1 MIAKKN
7 SRKAKKIIYSLA
19 LIPLLIILFLFGWF
33 FTILFEGEKP
43 AVLLEPLPEFLSKGQ
58 VFTVSMRDAKRG
70 LKTLKVSVN
79 QGGREITILEDKF
92 PFKGLLNRR
101 GVHDYKKEILVDPS
115 ALRLAQGEV
124 DLFVQVWDYSKR
136 SGGDGNLTL
145 IQHKIVVDTIPPA
158 IRPISRMHNINVGG
172 SGLIVYQTSSDTLES
187 GVFVNKLFFPGFLSG
202 DESKKGICVCY
213 FAVPHHID
221 PKPSITLW
229 ARDKAGNITNA
240 GFYFHIRN
248 RQFRTDKI
256 NLTDRFLDL
265 VLPYFSFYPLD
276 SEKSD
281 IEKYLT
287 VNNKLREES
296 HNTLNQLKDKT
307 EPARLWDG
315 AFLRMK
321 NAATMARYADHR
333 IYLYRGKKVDEKDH
347 LGIDLASLANSPVQA
362 SNHGRVIFVDRLGI
376 YGNTVVLDHGQGLAS
391 VYGHLSKAEVIL
403 DQRVEKSA
411 VIGHTGQTGL
421 AGGDHLHFAM
431 MLNGVFVDPIEWW
444 DPHWIEDNVSR
455 KLALIQ

>member
-1 MIAKKN
+1 MIGKKK
-7 SRKAKKIIYSLA
+7 SGKAKKLIYTLT
-19 LIPLLIILFLFGWF
+19 LIPLLIILFFFGWF
-33 FTILFEGEKP
+33 FSTLFEGEKP
-43 AVLLEPLPEFLSKGQ
+43 VVLLEPLPGFLSKGE
-58 VFTVSMRDAKRG
+58 VFTVSIKDTKRG

-79 QGGREITILEDKF
+79 QGGREITIVEEKF
-92 PFKGLLNRR
+92 PFKGLMNRR
-101 GVHDYKKEILVDPS
+101 GVHEYEKEILVDPS
-115 ALRLAQGEV
+115 ALKLAQGEI
-124 DLFVQVWDYSKR
+124 DLYVQVWDYSKR

-172 SGLIVYQTSSDTLES
+172 SGLVAYQTSSDCSES
-187 GVFVNKLFFPGFLSG
+187 GVFVNDLFFPGFLSG
-202 DESKKGICVCY
+202 GESNKGICVCY
-213 FAVPHHID
+213 FAVPRHID

-229 ARDKAGNITNA
+229 AKDKAGNTTKA

-276 SEKSD
+276 SKKSD
-281 IEKYLT
+281 IEKYLI
-287 VNNKLREES
+287 VNNQLREES

-315 AFLRMK
+315 EFLRMK
-321 NAATMARYADHR
+321 NAATMARFADHR
-333 IYLYRGKKVDEKDH
+333 IYLYKGKKVDEKDH

-362 SNHGRVIFVDRLGI
+362 SNYGRVIFAGRLGI

-391 VYGHLSKAEVIL
+391 VYGHLSSIAVSL
-403 DQRVEKSA
+403 DQKVEKGA

-421 AGGDHLHFAM
+421 AGGDHLHFAI
-431 MLNGVFVDPIEWW
+431 MLNGIFVDPIEWW
-444 DPHWIEDNVSR
+444 DPHWIKDNVSR
-455 KLALIQ
+455 KLELIR